1 MINKLI
7 YIYDS
12 AYLSYE
18 EAADGEHLQQLKNE
32 RKTVFCVEGFE
43 DDEINEYFSGQRI
56 HFDVIGNQ
64 DSSQEEEEA
73 KFVIPFENKQTIM
86 YWLPQEPRLFAL
98 CVNQGDF
105 EIVEAEIKTEQQDD
119 FS

>member
-18 EAADGEHLQQLKNE
+18 EAAEIEEEHLQQLKNE

-43 DDEINEYFSGQRI
+43 DDEVNEYF
-56 HFDVIGNQ
+56 
-64 DSSQEEEEA
+64 
-73 KFVIPFENKQTIM
+73 
-86 YWLPQEPRLFAL
+86 
-98 CVNQGDF
+98 
-105 EIVEAEIKTEQQDD
+105 
-119 FS
+119 